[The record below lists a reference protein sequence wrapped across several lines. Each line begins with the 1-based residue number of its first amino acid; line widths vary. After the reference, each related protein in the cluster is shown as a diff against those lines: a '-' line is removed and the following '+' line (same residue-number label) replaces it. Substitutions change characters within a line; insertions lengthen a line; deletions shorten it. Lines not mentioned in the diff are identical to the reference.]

1 MYDDEV
7 MDDPKASAKLFEEF
21 YRNFQKH
28 SKNIGLRESV
38 RKKSLIKVLF
48 FAKEYLSAEEV
59 AFRIRE
65 SYQIKISLPSVYK
78 ILSTLEAINIVTIFL
93 TYPGKT
99 KKYKLTS
106 MLHYDHLMC
115 TKCGKVI
122 QFHSEEIEKKTSR
135 SVGKIQ
141 LHRAW
146 AYDGVV
152 WFVSGVPRCTRYVLK
167 AISKD
172 ELD

>member
-1 MYDDEV
+1 MIYDDEV

-122 QFHSEEIEKKTSR
+122 QFHSEEIEKK
-135 SVGKIQ
+135 Q
-141 LHRAW
+141 AE
-146 AYDGVV
+146 
-152 WFVSGVPRCTRYVLK
+152 VLEK
-167 AISKD
+167 YNFTGLGHTMVLYGLCQECQDAHD
-172 ELD
+172 TY

>member
-59 AFRIRE
+59 AFRIRV
-65 SYQIKISLPSVYK
+65 SNQIKIGLP
-78 ILSTLEAINIVTIFL
+78 
-93 TYPGKT
+93 
-99 KKYKLTS
+99 
-106 MLHYDHLMC
+106 
-115 TKCGKVI
+115 
-122 QFHSEEIEKKTSR
+122 
-135 SVGKIQ
+135 
-141 LHRAW
+141 
-146 AYDGVV
+146 
-152 WFVSGVPRCTRYVLK
+152 
-167 AISKD
+167 
-172 ELD
+172 